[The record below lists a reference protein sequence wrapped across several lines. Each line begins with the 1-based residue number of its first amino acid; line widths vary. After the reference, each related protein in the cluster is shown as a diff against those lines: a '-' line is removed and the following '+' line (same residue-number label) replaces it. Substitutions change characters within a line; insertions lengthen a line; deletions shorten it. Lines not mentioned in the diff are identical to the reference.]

1 MTQLNN
7 AIVKKSE
14 AESGRGAFLR
24 ALLSIPACDV
34 SETAEAYLLHL
45 DMPGAQKEAISVTV
59 VEGMLVVRAPV
70 TPVHGEG
77 AAVLYREIRTGAY
90 ERRFTL
96 GEGID
101 RNNVD
106 ARYENGV
113 LNISLPKAE
122 EARPKQIDVRVK

>member
-7 AIVKKSE
+7 AVVKKSE
-14 AESGRGAFLR
+14 VESGQGAFLR
-24 ALLSIPACDV
+24 APLLIPASDV
-34 SETAEAYLLHL
+34 SETGEAYVLHL

-59 VEGMLVVRAPV
+59 VDGMLVVRAPM

-77 AAVLYREIRTGAY
+77 AAVLYREIRAGAY

-113 LNISLPKAE
+113 LTVRLLKTEALKPKE
-122 EARPKQIDVRVK
+122 IVIR

>member
-7 AIVKKSE
+7 AIVKRSE
-14 AESGRGAFLR
+14 VESGPGVFLR
-24 ALLSIPACDV
+24 APVSVPAADV
-34 SETAEAYLLHL
+34 SETGGAYLLYL
-45 DMPGAQKEAISVTV
+45 DMPGVQKETISVTV
-59 VEGMLVVRAPV
+59 VEEMLVVRAPV
-70 TPVHGEG
+70 APIHGEE

-113 LNISLPKAE
+113 LTVRLEKTEALKPKE
-122 EARPKQIDVRVK
+122 IVIR

>member
-1 MTQLNN
+1 MSQVNN

-14 AESGRGAFLR
+14 VESGPGAFLR
-24 ALLSIPACDV
+24 APLSIPASDV
-34 SETAEAYLLHL
+34 SETGEAYVLHL

-59 VEGMLVVRAPV
+59 VDGTLLVRAPLA
-70 TPVHGEG
+70 PIHGEG
-77 AAVLYREIRTGAY
+77 AAVMYREIRTGAY

-113 LNISLPKAE
+113 LTVRLLKAE
-122 EARPKQIDVRVK
+122 ASKPKDIVIR

>member
-7 AIVKKSE
+7 AVVKKSE
-14 AESGRGAFLR
+14 AESGQGAFLR
-24 ALLSIPACDV
+24 APMSIPASDV
-34 SETAEAYLLHL
+34 SETGEAYLLHL

-59 VEGMLVVRAPV
+59 VDGMLVVRAPM
-70 TPVHGEG
+70 TPIHGEG

-113 LNISLPKAE
+113 LALRLLKSEASKPKE
-122 EARPKQIDVRVK
+122 IVIR